1 MSTVLVVEDNENNLM
16 LVRDVLQLKGYKVLE
31 AMTGAEGLRLAAEG
45 KPDLILMD
53 IQLPDIDGI
62 TALAR
67 LRADSATRA
76 IPVLAVSASV
86 MPEEQQQI
94 TASGF
99 EGFIA
104 KPLNMK
110 SFLQTIERFVGK
122 A

>member
-1 MSTVLVVEDNENNLM
+1 MSTILVVEDNENNLM

-31 AMTGAEGLRLAAEG
+31 AMTGADGLRLAAEG

-62 TALAR
+62 TALVR
-67 LRADSATRA
+67 LRADSATKA
-76 IPVLAVSASV
+76 IPVLAISASV
-86 MPEEQQQI
+86 MPEEQQKI